1 MKTNLLYSLKRNA
14 RAGEK
19 RIESKSKLTI
29 LLLLFVALAGAG
41 CETLESGSPGAF
53 GAPSSPRPAAA
64 AGSSTHAGGSGFAAG
79 LSGQW
84 FHDGKPT
91 SINVDPDGRN
101 LTIINENGQRSSGYA
116 NSPYEL
122 EIPSSQIKGRVG
134 DGGRRISWNNGTTWT
149 RQPHEHGSD
158 SGQGSGQGQG
168 LSGRWYH
175 DGKPTSVSV
184 SPGGSVTITNEQ
196 GQTSIGH
203 MSGNGDIVMSSLI
216 RGSVSPN
223 GRSISW
229 SNGTTWTR

>member
-1 MKTNLLYSLKRNA
+1 MKTNLLYRLKSNA
-14 RAGEK
+14 PAGEK
-19 RIESKSKLTI
+19 RIELKSELTI
-29 LLLLFVALAGAG
+29 LLLLFVALAGGG
-41 CETLESGSPGAF
+41 CDTLESGSPGAV

-64 AGSSTHAGGSGFAAG
+64 TGSSAYAGGSGFAAG

-91 SINVDPDGRN
+91 SIKVDSDGRN

-122 EIPSSQIKGRVG
+122 EIPSARLKGRVG
-134 DGGRRISWNNGTTWT
+134 DGGRRISWNNGTTWS
-149 RQPHEHGSD
+149 RQPHEPRSD
-158 SGQGSGQGQG
+158 SGQGPGQG

-175 DGKPTSVSV
+175 DGKPTSVSM

-196 GQTSIGH
+196 GQTSSGH
-203 MSGNGDIVMSSLI
+203 MSGNNDIVLSSLI

-223 GRSISW
+223 GRRISW
-229 SNGTTWTR
+229 SNGTEWTR